1 MLSGADLGFFCW
13 WCKVLTATRV
23 GGGKILFLFKSPEAF
38 ENYSKIMK
46 ETIRKKG
53 GMCHYFPTKLM
64 IDKVEITDM
73 KTITEKL
80 KVVFFAAR

>member
-1 MLSGADLGFFCW
+1 
-13 WCKVLTATRV
+13 
-23 GGGKILFLFKSPEAF
+23 
-38 ENYSKIMK
+38 MK